1 MCYSIFEKN
10 FSYLSWLSLHLI
22 LESWVLN
29 CSWFT
34 GVVLW
39 LIFDSLEFFFVIYT
53 DYISKGSDGET
64 QSTTHKDMSSIY
76 QEQRL
81 QPCQLSSS
89 IHYGGQ
95 DIYSCPKSTQD
106 SGYNSL
112 VITFII
118 LYSYTLV
125 ISKPYYQKTIVDVCD
140 WKHSLGWFIL

>member
-1 MCYSIFEKN
+1 MNDSIQFFNSFRLTIEETN
-10 FSYLSWLSLHLI
+10 SIAFQ
-22 LESWVLN
+22 
-29 CSWFT
+29 
-34 GVVLW
+34 
-39 LIFDSLEFFFVIYT
+39 FFFVIYT

-95 DIYSCPKSTQD
+95 DICSCPKSTQD

-140 WKHSLGWFIL
+140 